1 MSRNTLTAVHV
12 LLFCAS
18 PVACVRD
25 RVATIA
31 RDSGLRE
38 ILPAV
43 FRGQLTPYRKGL
55 LVAAVE
61 SALRRARPYHLEI
74 LTLPEGHYLKRHV
87 RSRG

>member
-1 MSRNTLTAVHV
+1 MALRRQRRILAVRADRHPADPPPV
-12 LLFCAS
+12 
-18 PVACVRD
+18 PVATV
-25 RVATIA
+25 A

-43 FRGQLTPYRKGL
+43 FRGQLTPYQKRL

-74 LTLPEGHYLKRHV
+74 LALLESHFLKRHV
-87 RSRG
+87 RKRG